1 MPFHLNIAK
10 GEAITVQTAITG
22 WSLTSVRVVCKCR
35 FVCWAGSTLQNHNH
49 NDVQT
54 YSCNSSQILQW
65 KIMNSAQNLQIY
77 DHSIHWQTV
86 LEILLPLFLVLA
98 CNMFLSFIWVSHV
111 LWNSCHWHIFYE
123 LYLLFITFLYCN
135 LASEDK
141 KLNLKWFQ
149 NLLFTPGLKNL

>member
-10 GEAITVQTAITG
+10 GKAITVETAIKG
-22 WSLTSVRVVCKCR
+22 WSLTSIIVLCKWW
-35 FVCWAGSTLQNHNH
+35 FVCWAGSMLQNHNH

-54 YSCNSSQILQW
+54 YSCISSQTLQW
-65 KIMNSAQNLQIY
+65 KTRQEMNYTFITISFTSRLHFGDIP
-77 DHSIHWQTV
+77 S
-86 LEILLPLFLVLA
+86 LFVALA
-98 CNMFLSFIWVSHV
+98 CNMFLSFIWVSRV
-111 LWNSCHWHIFYE
+111 LWNSCHWHIFHE

-135 LASEDK
+135 LARQDK